1 MKKIMVAVAPVSHY
15 VKGSKL
21 DPVEIAEEVIACA
34 EAGASMV
41 HLHVRDEYGN
51 QCYDLTHFSKTL
63 DIIRAKSDIVIQG
76 STGGVC
82 DLSLEDRC
90 VSVTE
95 PRVQLASLN
104 MGSTNADE
112 GLYTNTL
119 PDIRFWAK
127 ECEKYGVL
135 PEFEVFDTGMVNNVK
150 LLAKEGFFKHAP
162 HSYNICL
169 GFVGCTPAEPEYLL
183 GIQRCLPPDAHWG
196 VSVHHMKNLQMHAL
210 ALGLGAD
217 FIRVGF
223 EDGTTIYNEGFVSNL
238 DQVKAAVELV
248 RLSGNEVATPADVR
262 EILNITKA

>member
-1 MKKIMVAVAPVSHY
+1 MRKIMVAVAPVSHD

-21 DPVEIAEEVIACA
+21 DPIEIAEEVIACA

-41 HLHVRDEYGN
+41 HLHVRDENGN
-51 QCYDLTHFSKTL
+51 QSYDLTHFTKTL
-63 DIIRAKSDIVIQG
+63 DVIRSRSDIVIQG

-90 VSVTE
+90 VSVRE
-95 PRVQLASLN
+95 PRVQTASLN
-104 MGSTNADE
+104 MGSTNADD

-150 LLAKEGFFKHAP
+150 LLAKEGYFKHHP
-162 HSYNICL
+162 HSFNIAL

-183 GIQRCLPPDAHWG
+183 AIQRCLPAGAHWG
-196 VSVHHMKNLQMHAL
+196 ICVHHMKNMQMHAL

-217 FIRVGF
+217 FIRVGY
-223 EDGTTIYNEGFVSNL
+223 EDGTTIYNEGFVSNV

-248 RLSGNEVATPADVR
+248 RLCGLELATPADVR
-262 EILNITKA
+262 ATLNITRT